1 MAVEFW
7 TAGVNVPGQAQELA
21 RQATADGYDGISM
34 GDTVT
39 LSADPYVGLTAAGY
53 ASPNLK
59 LLVGVTNSVT
69 RHPALTAAAIVSVQI
84 ESKGRA
90 VLGIGRG
97 DSAVSKFGL
106 KASTA
111 AEFEQYLVELQG
123 YLRGDTVHRD
133 GKDSSLEWLKAMGL
147 PKVPVDVAATGP
159 KVIAAGARHAEHIT
173 FNYGHD
179 ADRIAEGIRY
189 ARQVRKD
196 AGLPAD
202 GLSFGA
208 YLPVAPHPDARI
220 ARDLV
225 KFVTGIYARFQAM
238 PGHPSEQV
246 KPENARVIQAAAAEY
261 KKRLGTAEG
270 HPGNYVAA
278 LLEDDFVDNFAAV
291 GTSEQV
297 IEKLHKLMKL
307 GVDRL
312 VMVGP
317 NRMASPEHASES
329 RRLLAEEVIPELK
342 RLG

>member
-1 MAVEFW
+1 MAIELW
-7 TAGVNVPGQAQELA
+7 TAGVNIPGQAQEQG

-39 LSADPYVGLTAAGY
+39 LSGDPYVCLTAAGF
-53 ASPNLK
+53 ASPTLK

-69 RHPALTAAAIVSVQI
+69 RHPALTAAAIASVQI
-84 ESKGRA
+84 ESNGRA

-111 AEFEQYLVELQG
+111 AEFEQYLAELQG
-123 YLRGDTVHRD
+123 YLRGDKVHRD
-133 GKDSSLEWLKAMGL
+133 GKDSALEWLKAMDL

-159 KVIAAGARHAEHIT
+159 KVIAAGARHAEQIT
-173 FNYGHD
+173 FNLGHD
-179 ADRIAEGIRY
+179 ADRIAEGIKY

-208 YLPVAPHPDARI
+208 YLPVAPHPDVKI
-220 ARDLV
+220 AREFV

-238 PGHPSEQV
+238 PGHPSNDV
-246 KPENARVIQAAAAEY
+246 KPENAATIKAAAAEY
-261 KKRLGTAEG
+261 AKRLGTSEG

-291 GTSEQV
+291 GTAEQV

-307 GVDRL
+307 GLDRL
-312 VMVGP
+312 CMVGP
-317 NRMASPEHASES
+317 NRMAAPEHYGES
-329 RRLLAEEVIPELK
+329 RRLLAEVVIPELK

>member
-1 MAVEFW
+1 MAMEFW
-7 TAGVNVPGQAQELA
+7 TAGVNVPGQAQQLA
-21 RQATADGYDGISM
+21 RQAAADGYDGISM

-39 LSADPYVGLTAAGY
+39 LSADPYVGLTAAAY
-53 ASPNLK
+53 AAPGLK

-84 ESKGRA
+84 ESQGRA

-106 KASTA
+106 RASSA
-111 AEFEQYLVELQG
+111 AELEQYLVELQG
-123 YLRGDTVHRD
+123 YLRGEKVHRD
-133 GKDSSLEWLKAMGL
+133 GKDSALEWLKAMDL

-159 KVIAAGARHAEHIT
+159 RVIAAGARQAEQIT
-173 FNYGHD
+173 FNLGHD
-179 ADRIAEGIRY
+179 AERIGEGIKY

-208 YLPVAPHPDARI
+208 YLPVAPHPDVRAARE
-220 ARDLV
+220 LV

-238 PGHPSEQV
+238 PGHPSDQV
-246 KPENARVIQAAAAEY
+246 KPENARIIQAAAAEY
-261 KKRLGTAEG
+261 SKRLKTNAG
-270 HPGNYVAA
+270 HPGNYVAE

-291 GTSEQV
+291 GTPEQV

-307 GVDRL
+307 GIDRL

-317 NRMASPEHASES
+317 NKMSSPEHAPES
-329 RRLLAEEVIPELK
+329 RRLLAEVVIPELR
-342 RLG
+342 RLS

>member
-1 MAVEFW
+1 MELW
-7 TAGVNVPGQAQELA
+7 TAGVNVPGQATQLA
-21 RQATADGYDGISM
+21 RQADADGYDGISM

-39 LSADPYVGLTAAGY
+39 LGGDPYVGLTAA
-53 ASPNLK
+53 AFAAPKLK

-84 ESKGRA
+84 ESQGRA

-111 AEFEQYLVELQG
+111 AEFEQYLIELQG
-123 YLRGDTVHRD
+123 YLRGEKVHRD
-133 GKDSSLEWLKAMGL
+133 GKDSALEWLKDMDL

-159 KVIAAGARHAEHIT
+159 KVIAAGARHAERVT
-173 FNYGHD
+173 FNLGTD
-179 ADRIAEGIRY
+179 VERIAEGIKY

-208 YLPVAPHPDARI
+208 YFPVAPHSDIRA

-225 KFVTGIYARFQAM
+225 RAVTGIYARFQAM
-238 PGHPSEQV
+238 PGHPSDQV
-246 KPENARVIQAAAAEY
+246 KPENLETIRKAAAAYAE
-261 KKRLGTAEG
+261 RLKTNAG
-270 HPGNYVAA
+270 HPGAYVAT
-278 LLEDDFVDNFAAV
+278 LMEDDFVDRFAAV
-291 GTSEQV
+291 GTAEQV
-297 IEKLHKLMKL
+297 VDKLTRLHKLGL
-307 GVDRL
+307 DHL
-312 VMVGP
+312 CMVGP
-317 NRMASPEHASES
+317 NRMSAPEHHAES
-329 RRLLAEEVIPELK
+329 RRLLAEVVIPEMK

>member
-1 MAVEFW
+1 MAIELW
-7 TAGVNVPGQAQELA
+7 TAGVNIPGQATEQA

-39 LSADPYVGLTAAGY
+39 ISGDPYVGLTAAAF
-53 ASPNLK
+53 ASPTLK

-111 AEFEQYLVELQG
+111 ADFEQYLIELQG
-123 YLRGDTVHRD
+123 YLRGDRVHRD
-133 GKDSSLEWLKAMGL
+133 GKDSSLEWLKAMDL

-159 KVIAAGARHAEHIT
+159 KVIAAGARHAERIT
-173 FNYGHD
+173 FNLGHD
-179 ADRIAEGIRY
+179 ADRIAEGMRY

-202 GLSFGA
+202 GISFGA
-208 YLPVAPHPDARI
+208 YLPAAPHPDVKAARE
-220 ARDLV
+220 LV

-238 PGHPSEQV
+238 PGHPTDKV
-246 KPENARVIQAAAAEY
+246 KPENAKTIQAAADEY
-261 KKRLGTAEG
+261 IKRLKTNEG
-270 HPGNYVAA
+270 HPGNYAAA
-278 LLEDDFVDNFAAV
+278 LLEDEFVDNFAAV
-291 GTSEQV
+291 GTPEQV
-297 IEKLHKLMKL
+297 IEKLTKLRKL
-307 GVDRL
+307 GLDRL
-312 VMVGP
+312 CLVPP
-317 NRMASPEHASES
+317 NRLASPEHYDES
-329 RRLLAEEVIPELK
+329 KRLLAEVVIPELK
-342 RLG
+342 RLD